1 MRKHRWLRAALRG
14 FASYKEAGCHCR
26 FNGCLPGAAAGWR
39 WEKLRGT
46 IPSQPCSG
54 EISSKN
60 LASDMGFMA
69 DFLNKGSFPPGIMES
84 EEANP
89 RLQDKMGGRWREHAK
104 VNPKPSDI
112 IN

>member
-1 MRKHRWLRAALRG
+1 MEPPSGNLYLLQEDPLSLRSYLMPAQGSHRV
-14 FASYKEAGCHCR
+14 
-26 FNGCLPGAAAGWR
+26 GWKSQGR
-39 WEKLRGT
+39 HS
-46 IPSQPCSG
+46 SQPCSG